1 MSKVIMNV
9 IGKEQFTVDTVT
21 GVVTG
26 TTYHAKEFLK
36 DNFAAKWN
44 KEEKFWT
51 VDTKKFADELT
62 RLANYYK
69 KYIVE
74 VIEEKAEVEETTEEI
89 ETVEEKEVTA
99 NEVVASKE
107 VSAKEEATII
117 SQRLVNSEKE
127 EGYVLITIYSD
138 GKTTR
143 TFCG

>member
-9 IGKEQFTVDTVT
+9 VGKEQFTVDTVT

-26 TTYHAKEFLK
+26 LTYHAKEFLK
-36 DNFAAKWN
+36 ENFAAKWN

-89 ETVEEKEVTA
+89 ETVKET
-99 NEVVASKE
+99 EVATIKE

-117 SQRLVNSEKE
+117 SHKLVNSEKE
-127 EGYVLITIYSD
+127 EGYVLITTYSN